1 MGYQTELN
9 RSYTVLNQRAAGDLD
24 DFSSREEEGMET
36 DKIRT
41 SDIILEGVR
50 KRFELARGQ
59 SIEAVG
65 HIDLDIARGEF
76 IALIGPS
83 GCGKSTL
90 LRMIAGLEKPSHGDI
105 AIAGQTP
112 EECIKHQKL
121 GIAMQEHGLMPW
133 LTARNNIALPFQLAG
148 LPVDKDRVDELL
160 ALVDLQDFAQV
171 LPKQLSGGMKQRVS
185 IARALALQP
194 QVLILDEPFGAL
206 DAVTRRLMNNE
217 LQRIWSQK
225 PTTTILVTHSV
236 EEAIFLADRV
246 CLMSP
251 RPGHLALIES
261 ITLDRPRSLETM
273 QEQPFLSLL
282 AKLTAALD
290 EVCMSKEGM

>member
-1 MGYQTELN
+1 M
-9 RSYTVLNQRAAGDLD
+9 AADEKGT
-24 DFSSREEEGMET
+24 SSIVIEE
-36 DKIRT
+36 
-41 SDIILEGVR
+41 VR
-50 KRFELARGQ
+50 KRFELTNGQ

-65 HIDLDIARGEF
+65 HVDLEIAGGEF

-90 LRMIAGLEKPSHGDI
+90 LRMLAGLEQPSHGRI
-105 AIAGQTP
+105 SIAGETP
-112 EECIKHQKL
+112 EECIKHHNL

-133 LTARNNIALPFQLAG
+133 LTAKKNVALPFRLAG
-148 LPVDKDRVDELL
+148 LPVDEDRVDELL
-160 ALVDLQDFAQV
+160 TLVGLQDFAEA
-171 LPKQLSGGMKQRVS
+171 LPKQLSGGMKQRIS
-185 IARALALQP
+185 IARSLVLRP
-194 QVLILDEPFGAL
+194 RVLILDEPFGAL

-251 RPGHLALIES
+251 RPGRLALIEP
-261 ITLDRPRSLETM
+261 IELKRPRKLETM
-273 QEQPFLSLL
+273 QEQSFLNLL

-290 EVCMSKEGM
+290 EVCMPGVAT

>member
-1 MGYQTELN
+1 MMSNPHDAKRLEGFFSRQE
-9 RSYTVLNQRAAGDLD
+9 VCMEAGNA
-24 DFSSREEEGMET
+24 S
-36 DKIRT
+36 T
-41 SDIILEGVR
+41 SDIVLEGVR
-50 KRFELARGQ
+50 KRFELAKGQ
-59 SIEAVG
+59 VIDAVE
-65 HIDLDIARGEF
+65 HVDLNIAAGEF

-90 LRMIAGLEKPSHGDI
+90 LRMVAGLETPSHGQI
-105 AIAGQTP
+105 KIAGQTP
-112 EECIKHQKL
+112 DECIKQQKL

-133 LTARNNIALPFQLAG
+133 LSAWDNIALPFRLAG
-148 LPVDKDRVDELL
+148 LPVDTDRVHELL
-160 ALVDLQDFAQV
+160 ALVGLGEFADA

-185 IARALALQP
+185 IARALALEP

-217 LQRIWSQK
+217 LQRIWSRR

-236 EEAIFLADRV
+236 EEAVFLADRV

-251 RPGHLALIES
+251 RPGRLALVEP
-261 ITLDRPRSLETM
+261 ITLERPRSLETM
-273 QEQPFLSLL
+273 QAPEFRDLL

-290 EVCMSKEGM
+290 EVCLSVPAQ

>member
-1 MGYQTELN
+1 M
-9 RSYTVLNQRAAGDLD
+9 AADEKCKSG
-24 DFSSREEEGMET
+24 
-36 DKIRT
+36 IVV
-41 SDIILEGVR
+41 EGVR
-50 KRFELARGQ
+50 KRFGLGKGQ

-65 HIDLDIARGEF
+65 HIDLEIARGEF

-90 LRMIAGLEKPSHGDI
+90 LRMLAGLETPSHGRI
-105 AIAGQTP
+105 SIAGQTP
-112 EECIKHQKL
+112 DECIKEQKL

-133 LTARNNIALPFQLAG
+133 LTAKNNIALPFRLAG
-148 LPVDKDRVDELL
+148 LPVDEERVNELL
-160 ALVDLQDFAQV
+160 TLVGLQDFAQA
-171 LPKQLSGGMKQRVS
+171 LPKQLSGGMKQRIS
-185 IARALALQP
+185 IARALVLQP
-194 QVLILDEPFGAL
+194 EVLILDEPFGAL

-236 EEAIFLADRV
+236 EEAVFLADRV

-251 RPGHLALIES
+251 RPGRLALIEQ
-261 ITLDRPRSLETM
+261 INLARPRRLETM
-273 QEQPFLSLL
+273 QEQSFLSLL

-290 EVCMSKEGM
+290 KVCMPEAKV

>member
-1 MGYQTELN
+1 MGYQAELKS
-9 RSYTVLNQRAAGDLD
+9 SYTVLDHRDAGDPENFL
-24 DFSSREEEGMET
+24 SREEEGMDT

-41 SDIILEGVR
+41 SGIVIEGVR
-50 KRFELARGQ
+50 KRFELAKGQ
-59 SIEAVG
+59 SVEAVG
-65 HIDLDIARGEF
+65 HVDLDIARGEF

-112 EECIKHQKL
+112 EECIKQQKL

-133 LTARNNIALPFQLAG
+133 LTTRKNIALPFQLAG

-160 ALVDLQDFAQV
+160 MLVDLQDFAQA

-251 RPGHLALIES
+251 RPGHLALIEP
-261 ITLDRPRSLETM
+261 ITLERPRSLETM

>member
-1 MGYQTELN
+1 
-9 RSYTVLNQRAAGDLD
+9 
-24 DFSSREEEGMET
+24 
-36 DKIRT
+36 
-41 SDIILEGVR
+41 
-50 KRFELARGQ
+50 
-59 SIEAVG
+59 
-65 HIDLDIARGEF
+65 
-76 IALIGPS
+76 
-83 GCGKSTL
+83 
-90 LRMIAGLEKPSHGDI
+90 
-105 AIAGQTP
+105 
-112 EECIKHQKL
+112 
-121 GIAMQEHGLMPW
+121 MPW
-133 LTARNNIALPFQLAG
+133 LTTRNNIALPFQLAG

-160 ALVDLQDFAQV
+160 TLVDLQDFAQA

-251 RPGHLALIES
+251 RPGHLALIEP
-261 ITLDRPRSLETM
+261 ITLERPRSLKTM

-282 AKLTAALD
+282 AKLTSALD
-290 EVCMSKEGM
+290 EVCMSKEGV

>member
-105 AIAGQTP
+105 TIAGQTP
-112 EECIKHQKL
+112 EECIKQQKL

>member
-112 EECIKHQKL
+112 EECIKQQKL